1 MPVPEGV
8 ITTSDIL
15 QTEVELAEELL
26 TVEDEVLVEVIE
38 EELPVEETED
48 ED

>member
-8 ITTSDIL
+8 ITTTDIL

-38 EELPVEETED
+38 ADDLPELQE
-48 ED
+48 